1 MSPFSIVFNNITVIV
16 LPSLLVG
23 LLAITLVI
31 YCWRRRHSS
40 GHYTIEGKTSTRR
53 QSVDVRV
60 YIIPALANNK
70 PLLAGIT
77 KSENQDLLTKKH
89 SIIQNDPSRYNE
101 EQATPNGNSNMIRT
115 PLWSKIDLGTSHPP
129 VYVNMNTLEY
139 V

>member
-1 MSPFSIVFNNITVIV
+1 MSPFSIDFNNITVIV

-31 YCWRRRHSS
+31 YCWRSRHSS
-40 GHYTIEGKTSTRR
+40 GHYTIEGKTSILT

-60 YIIPALANNK
+60 YIIPAVANNK

-89 SIIQNDPSRYNE
+89 SIIQNDPSRINE

-129 VYVNMNTLEY
+129 IYVNMNTLEY